1 LHPLPYTHPSSLC
14 SRAIDLIVA
23 RVSALLKKDINS
35 SDEDSG
41 DFAVP
46 PSQVWLLLGYVLRS
60 LSSSRF
66 PTRLNASQLLKSL
79 VASSPSLLSSLTSL
93 GGALEMAAEGCIP
106 KLEEF
111 AGSFDR
117 IVNDGERM
125 FLTGEDGDDESDD
138 GDDEFDEDGEGER
151 WLIFFTY
158 SCR

>member
-1 LHPLPYTHPSSLC
+1 
-14 SRAIDLIVA
+14 
-23 RVSALLKKDINS
+23 
-35 SDEDSG
+35 
-41 DFAVP
+41 
-46 PSQVWLLLGYVLRS
+46 
-60 LSSSRF
+60 
-66 PTRLNASQLLKSL
+66 
-79 VASSPSLLSSLTSL
+79 
-93 GGALEMAAEGCIP
+93 MAAEGCIP